1 MLRLPRI
8 RPLPR
13 ILSSANIPNSTFVI
27 TTRMSS
33 TARPLHVA
41 PTPEQEEA
49 ALEAEIKAIEEWWSS
64 PRFKGIKRPYSAR
77 EVATK
82 RGNLPQTYPS
92 SEMAKKLF
100 SLLSE
105 RSAQGLP
112 VHTMG
117 AIDPVQMTQ
126 QAPNQEVLY
135 VSGWAASSVL
145 TTTNEVSPDLGD
157 YPYNTVPNQVQRLF
171 KAQQLH
177 DRRLRDERLSMTLA
191 QKKATPYVDY
201 LRPIIADAD
210 TGHGGLSAVMKL
222 AKLFAENGAAAIHM
236 EDQMHGGKKCGHLS
250 GKVLVPT
257 GEHINRL
264 IATRMQWDIMG
275 TENLIIARTDSETGK
290 LISSSVDARD
300 HQFILG
306 VSENVEP
313 LAEQLFKLEQQGVNG
328 AKIAEVEAEWVAKHK
343 LVTFDEAVVEAAKK
357 DGISEEK
364 IANYLKDAATRS
376 NSDSRAVAKELLG
389 RDIFFSWDVPRT
401 REGYY
406 HYKAGMPAAIKR
418 TKAFAPFAD
427 MLWLETKKPSLK
439 QAQGF
444 AREIR
449 APGSPGEGKW
459 MVYNLSPSFNWL
471 NEGFDKEGLKSFVW
485 DMAKEG
491 FVLQLISLAG
501 LHSNAAA
508 TWELSKS
515 FKENGMLAY
524 VDLVQKKEKEIGCD
538 VLTHQKW
545 SGANYLDGILQS
557 ISNSAATS
565 AVGKDSTEHTF

>member
-1 MLRLPRI
+1 MLRI

-13 ILSSANIPNSTFVI
+13 LLFTTTNYTPQSVFVV

-33 TARPLHVA
+33 SSTSNRPLHFA
-41 PTPEQEEA
+41 PTPEEEESI
-49 ALEAEIKAIEEWWSS
+49 LQSEIAAIEEWWKS
-64 PRFKGIKRPYSAR
+64 PRWKGIKRPYNAR
-77 EVATK
+77 DVATK
-82 RGNLPQTYPS
+82 RGTLPQSYPS
-92 SEMAKKLF
+92 STMAKKLF
-100 SLLSE
+100 SLLNDK
-105 RSAQGLP
+105 AGKGHP
-112 VHTMG
+112 VHTSMPPPPLG
-117 AIDPVQMTQ
+117 ISLSA
-126 QAPNQEVLY
+126 VLMA
-135 VSGWAASSVL
+135 VTLCSGGYRIL
-145 TTTNEVSPDLGD
+145 
-157 YPYNTVPNQVQRLF
+157 TVPNQVQRLF

-177 DRRLRDERLSMTLA
+177 DKRHWDQRLSMTA
-191 QKKATPYVDY
+191 EEKKKTPYVDY
-201 LRPIIADAD
+201 LRPIVADAD

-250 GKVLVPT
+250 GKVLVST

-264 IATRMQWDIMG
+264 IATRFQWDLMG
-275 TENLIIARTDSETGK
+275 TENLLIARTDSETGK
-290 LISSSVDARD
+290 LISSSVDPRD

-306 VSENVEP
+306 VTEDTKPLSETLYE
-313 LAEQLFKLEQQGVNG
+313 LERSGVSG
-328 AKIAEVEAEWVAKHK
+328 EKIAEVEAEWVAKHK
-343 LVTFDEAVVEAAKK
+343 LVTFDEAVVEVLKADFVPEAK
-357 DGISEEK
+357 INE
-364 IANYLKDAATRS
+364 YLSSAATRS
-376 NSDSRAVAKELLG
+376 NSNSRALAKELLG

-418 TKAFAPFAD
+418 TLAFAPYAD

-459 MVYNLSPSFNWL
+459 LVYNLSPSFNWL
-471 NEGFDKEGLKSFVW
+471 NEGFDEAGLKSFVW

-501 LHSNAAA
+501 LHSGAAA
-508 TWELSKS
+508 TCELSRR
-515 FKENGMLAY
+515 FKTDGMLAY
-524 VDLVQKKEKEIGCD
+524 VDLVQKREKELGCD

-545 SGANYLDGILQS
+545 SGANYVDGILQS
-557 ISNSAATS
+557 IANSSATS
-565 AVGKDSTEHTF
+565 VVGKDSTEHTF